1 MIKICIC
8 DDQQPEQKKIKELV
22 ETFTSQHPLYPLR
35 AAVFRSPYDLLRHL
49 EEYGGFD
56 IYLLDILMPGMNGL
70 ELSRKIHS
78 RGENEDIIFLT
89 TTCEYGVEAF
99 EVRASD
105 YLVKPIDPEKF
116 SSTLLEVLKKRSA
129 REIKYITLKTCDGTV
144 RISQNDII
152 MIESINRERILTLVS
167 GQSISTRLSLAE
179 LRNLLAQS
187 NEFFT
192 PHRSYIINLK
202 YVIGF
207 RAGSISMSNGADVL
221 LSRKIYSKFKKKFM
235 EIMF

>member
-8 DDQQPEQKKIKELV
+8 DDQQLEQRKIKELV
-22 ETFTSQHPLYPLR
+22 EAFTRQHPIYPLHVT
-35 AAVFRSPYDLLRHL
+35 AFCSPYDLLRHL

-56 IYLLDILMPGMNGL
+56 IYLLDILMPDMSGL

-78 RGENEDIIFLT
+78 RSEGEDIIFLT

-105 YLVKPIDPEKF
+105 YLVKPVEPEKF

-129 REIKYITLKTCDGTV
+129 REIKYITLKTSDGTV
-144 RISQNDII
+144 RISQNEII
-152 MIESINRERILTLVS
+152 MIESINRERILTLAS

-179 LRNLLAQS
+179 LGKLLVQS
-187 NEFFT
+187 DEFFS
-192 PHRSYIINLK
+192 PHRSYVINLK

-207 RAGSISMSNGADVL
+207 RSGSITMSNGADVP
-221 LSRKIYSKFKKKFM
+221 LSRTVYSKFKNKFM